1 MLSILRLAT
10 IAFVL
15 STVVFASLGLPQS
28 LVSFAAAQSSQ
39 PRQFAVTIKQR
50 KVTSATN
57 VISVTKGDAV
67 EIVVTGD
74 EAAELHLHGYDL
86 LLSLTPNVPGKIQFT
101 ANIAGRFPLEA
112 HRYRT
117 GAQSGKSRSDRPLL
131 YVEVHPR

>member
-1 MLSILRLAT
+1 MLCILRMAT
-10 IAFVL
+10 IASVLLTPVFV
-15 STVVFASLGLPQS
+15 SLGLGPSFLS
-28 LVSFAAAQSSQ
+28 LAIAQSSES
-39 PRQFAVTIKQR
+39 RQFAVTIKQR
-50 KVTSATN
+50 KVTPPTN

-67 EIVVTGD
+67 EIVLTGD

-112 HRYRT
+112 HRYGT
-117 GAQSGKSRSDRPLL
+117 GAQSGRSHSDRPLL

>member
-10 IAFVL
+10 IASVL
-15 STVVFASLGLPQS
+15 STLVFASLGLPPS
-28 LVSFAAAQSSQ
+28 LVSLAAAQSSE
-39 PRQFAVTIKQR
+39 PRQFAITIKNR

-67 EIVVTGD
+67 EIVLTGD

-86 LLSLTPNVPGKIQFT
+86 LLSLTPNAPGKIQFT
-101 ANIAGRFPLEA
+101 ANIIGRFPLEV
-112 HRYRT
+112 HPYET